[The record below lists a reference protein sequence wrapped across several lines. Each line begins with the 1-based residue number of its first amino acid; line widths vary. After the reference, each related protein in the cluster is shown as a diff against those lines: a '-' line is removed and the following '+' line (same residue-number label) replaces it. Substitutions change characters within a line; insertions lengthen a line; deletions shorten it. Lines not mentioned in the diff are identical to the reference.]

1 MDFHG
6 FHLFLKGYS
15 VIFDSFLSASQV
27 TFAYVDRDSRLLL
40 KLLVT
45 LHTCTNNITHVSST
59 SIC

>member
-15 VIFDSFLSASQV
+15 VIFEDSFPSASQV
-27 TFAYVDRDSRLLL
+27 TFVYVGRDSRLLL

-45 LHTCTNNITHVSST
+45 QYTNNISPVSST